1 MSRPKYNTENLTPY
15 KSKWKNGKTKLI
27 RVPESLAD
35 KILVLAHK
43 LDKGDKFY
51 YSPVTERLDT
61 IMNKIERK
69 EKGYKSN
76 SASALIRELKS
87 IMEDD

>member
-1 MSRPKYNTENLTPY
+1 MSEQKYNTENLTPY

-35 KILVLAHK
+35 KILILAHQ
-43 LDKGDKFY
+43 LDDGNNLQ
-51 YSPVTERLDT
+51 SSLVTERLKS
-61 IMNKIERK
+61 IIAKINRK

-76 SASALIRELKS
+76 SSSALIKELK
-87 IMEDD
+87 ELLK

>member
-1 MSRPKYNTENLTPY
+1 MSRQKYNTENLIPY

-27 RVPESLAD
+27 RVPEVLAD

-51 YSPVTERLDT
+51 YSPVTENLNLLID
-61 IMNKIERK
+61 KINRK

-76 SASALIRELKS
+76 SASALIRDLKALQK
-87 IMEDD
+87 